1 MFQKEFALRL
11 AAKPGDGLYCRLT
24 VNAQLMSR
32 VDHIMKVGRNNFR
45 PPPQVESAVVRMEPI
60 QSPPPVNFEEWD
72 GLARIAFLRKNK
84 TLAANLKTSSVLA
97 MLEKNYKTFCATHD
111 QVLCAFQKEYPIE
124 RD

>member
-60 QSPPPVNFEEWD
+60 QPPPPVNFEEWD

-84 TLAANLKTSSVLA
+84 TLAANLKTNGVLS
-97 MLEKNYKTFCATHD
+97 MLEKNYKTFCATND
-111 QVLCAFQKEYPIE
+111 QVSAFPISFC
-124 RD
+124 